1 MSAWGLIVWGFAL
14 VAQDPAVPAA
24 TEADADAAIAE
35 FKRNYYRP
43 ASTEDELVIAVRT
56 LGETVHAKTLAVLV
70 PLIYD
75 GRGGPV
81 ATRIAA
87 ALVLANFGKI
97 DGTPEALIRAYAFTD
112 AKPANRPVRIQI
124 IQTLG
129 ELKAESALKLIN
141 SAIFDSDP
149 WVARAAAKAAG
160 RVRGMYSIPFLI
172 EKLQRVE
179 SKDGDKPASGVPD
192 PSKSGDPKENVE
204 RHRKTEK
211 QVLWGPIQEALHDI
225 TRLRHDCGETWRKW
239 WDGQKNGYKVPK

>member
-1 MSAWGLIVWGFAL
+1 MNAWGLVFWGFAL
-14 VAQDPAVPAA
+14 VAQDPQVPVT

-43 ASTEDELVIAVRT
+43 GSTEDELVLAVRT

-87 ALVLANFGKI
+87 ALVLTNFGKI
-97 DGTPEALIRAYAFTD
+97 DGTPEALIRAYAITD
-112 AKPANRPVRIQI
+112 AKQVNRPVRIQI

-129 ELKAESALKLIN
+129 ELKAESAMGLIN
-141 SAIFDSDP
+141 AAIFDRDP
-149 WVARAAAKAAG
+149 WVARAGAKAAG
-160 RVRGMYSIPFLI
+160 RVRGMYSIPYLI
-172 EKLQRVE
+172 RRLQSVE
-179 SKDGDKPASGVPD
+179 SKEGDKPASDVPD
-192 PSKSGDPKENVE
+192 PSKSGDPKESME
-204 RHRKTEK
+204 RHRKSEK

-225 TRLRHDCGETWRKW
+225 TRLRHDCAKSWADW
-239 WDGQKNGYKVPK
+239 WAAQKEYKVPK